1 MHRGVVMTVSSKDEA
16 YSLDELECIRLA
28 LLGSD
33 DGCLRERAE
42 TVSRME
48 APLRETCSPM
58 AVFFMPVNMFSMIPF
73 GSGDIGVQVGVDDV
87 DAFSSAVSDSEI
99 SCGIREHL
107 MKKLGVLREFLSS
120 GGSVRPVAI
129 SMDCMKD
136 VES

>member
-48 APLRETCSPM
+48 APLRETGSPM

-87 DAFSSAVSDSEI
+87 DAFSSAI
-99 SCGIREHL
+99 HCW
-107 MKKLGVLREFLSS
+107 
-120 GGSVRPVAI
+120 
-129 SMDCMKD
+129 
-136 VES
+136 